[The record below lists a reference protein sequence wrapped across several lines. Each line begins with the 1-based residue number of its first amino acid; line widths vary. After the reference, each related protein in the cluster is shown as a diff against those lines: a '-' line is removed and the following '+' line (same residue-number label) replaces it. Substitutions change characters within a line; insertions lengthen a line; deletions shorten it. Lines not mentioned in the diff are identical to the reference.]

1 MLIVKNF
8 FSFYIELE
16 VLLHLVFDFRYWSQN
31 KDDNMMNETQS
42 EMNWIAQRNQ
52 VKINS
57 WIKLWTVIL
66 RIAYRNPEK
75 CFLPALFRQISRII
89 DRNY

>member
-8 FSFYIELE
+8 SSFYVELE
-16 VLLHLVFDFRYWSQN
+16 VLLCFVFDFRYWSQN

-57 WIKLWTVIL
+57 WIKLWTAIL
-66 RIAYRNPEK
+66 RNVFCRLCFDK
-75 CFLPALFRQISRII
+75 CPKLQIVII
-89 DRNY
+89 DT